1 VIRDSTPR
9 DGSRDGKPGRNVAS
23 WSIQDACTWL
33 ESIGLGQYRKRFVHH
48 AVDGRLL
55 LGMTAA
61 HLKEDLGI
69 GSLGHRH
76 AIVRARDELRGGAL
90 AETRPASPI
99 GGPVQPAAASSLMRV
114 HAQRARLARALERAG
129 ARQAHRAATAQ
140 HAQHSVE
147 LASDEVRRLEARI
160 AALDCQLAAG
170 SVGLSKQGSALGLAA
185 VGPGMDLAVPPTG
198 EEVKACLT
206 LLSQAAAETRD
217 GLKPEVESSH
227 EGKEGGLA
235 APILGSRE
243 AMKLWR
249 DLGLIRSELEAVD
262 PVLAAALAN
271 PSPSQPL
278 LATLRRAAEALHPP
292 LPSAAVVAVERCEA
306 APAAAARL
314 SDALRCARFAR
325 RLSRA
330 QRFVRSMRD
339 DMAQRAQ
346 RAAALQAELYARA
359 PRLLSAEE
367 RDRFVSRL
375 MDDARRRAQNREEIA
390 AKAELERTR
399 PAWEGLK
406 GRQAKTPVPL
416 RRGSKRR

>member
-1 VIRDSTPR
+1 MAPTDQPISFQ
-9 DGSRDGKPGRNVAS
+9 S
-23 WSIQDACTWL
+23 
-33 ESIGLGQYRKRFVHH
+33 H
-48 AVDGRLL
+48 
-55 LGMTAA
+55 
-61 HLKEDLGI
+61 
-69 GSLGHRH
+69 
-76 AIVRARDELRGGAL
+76 
-90 AETRPASPI
+90 SP
-99 GGPVQPAAASSLMRV
+99 
-114 HAQRARLARALERAG
+114 
-129 ARQAHRAATAQ
+129 
-140 HAQHSVE
+140 
-147 LASDEVRRLEARI
+147 
-160 AALDCQLAAG
+160 
-170 SVGLSKQGSALGLAA
+170 K
-185 VGPGMDLAVPPTG
+185 
-198 EEVKACLT
+198 
-206 LLSQAAAETRD
+206 
-217 GLKPEVESSH
+217 
-227 EGKEGGLA
+227 
-235 APILGSRE
+235 
-243 AMKLWR
+243 
-249 DLGLIRSELEAVD
+249 RSELEAVD

-325 RLSRA
+325 RYSNDMSRRAARRAAAVQRWKEDGGEAAAAAAAARDLAAARAMLSGLGWPAVEVESAEGSAAARQLEQRVDGLVQEALGAGEGRAMTLDAGAGRGATAGGAAHVDSPWDALLDDLAGCRRDELGMVLQASGPHKILLLYRCLAEERGSGAQGESWGTWHLCTEGQVTRPGAERAIAARGGTAPSQITCLSHLPPFQPPSAPPTHHLTPHRLSRA

-367 RDRFVSRL
+367 QDRFVSRL